1 MSDSGE
7 TTVLNFC
14 GVEGDGVLR
23 ELEAFLDEGGQFA
36 DAAPLL
42 SEDFL
47 GVCCADDYEVVR
59 ASEQGQRKWIEAY

>member
-7 TTVLNFC
+7 TAVLDLG
-14 GVEGDGVLR
+14 GVERDGVFG

-42 SEDFL
+42 AEDFL
-47 GVCCADDYEVVR
+47 GVRGANDYVNYVR
-59 ASEQGQRKWIEAY
+59 PRG